1 MEADEFVIFFTL
13 ASILSAIICFSILI
27 NEIGDTSGIRTI
39 IAFFTAIIIPLIRF
53 MSKDDL
59 LAIEYI
65 SCFVISIGNFYLLW
79 SFFVEWCGSIKTRI
93 IDSVKNELNSSEVRA
108 NLQKNKRGKK

>member
-13 ASILSAIICFSILI
+13 ASILNAIICFSILI

-39 IAFFTAIIIPLIRF
+39 IAFFTAIVIPSIRF
-53 MSKDDL
+53 MFNDRTP
-59 LAIEYI
+59 AIEYI
-65 SCFVISIGNFYLLW
+65 SCFVISIGNFYLLV
-79 SFFVEWCGSIKTRI
+79 SFFVEWCNSIKTRI
-93 IDSVKNELNSSEVRA
+93 ACNVKNKLNGSEVRA

>member
-1 MEADEFVIFFTL
+1 MEADEFTIFFML
-13 ASILSAIICFSILI
+13 ASILNAIICFLILI

-59 LAIEYI
+59 PTIEYI

-79 SFFVEWCGSIKTRI
+79 SFFTEWCGSIKTRI
-93 IDSVKNELNSSEVRA
+93 AGNVKNKFNGLESRVKL
-108 NLQKNKRGKK
+108 

>member
-27 NEIGDTSGIRTI
+27 NEIGDTSRIRTI

-65 SCFVISIGNFYLLW
+65 SCFVISIGNFYLLG
-79 SFFVEWCGSIKTRI
+79 SFFVEWCSSIKTRI
-93 IDSVKNELNSSEVRA
+93 IN
-108 NLQKNKRGKK
+108 NLIILMKNK

>member
-13 ASILSAIICFSILI
+13 ASILSAIICFSIRN

-39 IAFFTAIIIPLIRF
+39 IAFFTAIVIPLIRF
-53 MSKDDL
+53 MFNDST

-65 SCFVISIGNFYLLW
+65 
-79 SFFVEWCGSIKTRI
+79 
-93 IDSVKNELNSSEVRA
+93 
-108 NLQKNKRGKK
+108 

>member
-39 IAFFTAIIIPLIRF
+39 IAFFTAIVIPLIRF
-53 MSKDDL
+53 MSKDSL
-59 LAIEYI
+59 PVIEYI
-65 SCFVISIGNFYLLW
+65 SCFVISIGNFYLLI
-79 SFFVEWCGSIKTRI
+79 SFFVEWCSSIKTRTAN
-93 IDSVKNELNSSEVRA
+93 SVKNKLNSSKA
-108 NLQKNKRGKK
+108 NNILSKFLI

>member
-13 ASILSAIICFSILI
+13 ASILNAIICFSILI

-53 MSKDDL
+53 MTKDDL
-59 LAIEYI
+59 LVIEYI
-65 SCFVISIGNFYLLW
+65 SCFVISIGNFYLLV

-93 IDSVKNELNSSEVRA
+93 AGNVKNELNSSEVRT
-108 NLQKNKRGKK
+108 NL